1 MTATAD
7 TEQVLA
13 LHSEIVGAVLAWHE
27 QPDRWEN
34 HLRDLATQ
42 REAIIDADEIAAG
55 GDQWQPPSIL
65 GRVIAERRRQ
75 DAEWPDDDQLEDRT
89 GPDERLW
96 GFWDGPTFESAC
108 LHVKR
113 RNDDAELTG
122 AGLADLLLEEV
133 FEACQET
140 EPQRIV
146 AELIQT
152 AALAIKWAENI
163 ESRSATNEQ

>member
-34 HLRDLATQ
+34 HLRDLAAQ
-42 REAIIDADEIAAG
+42 REAIIDADEIKVG
-55 GDQWQPPSIL
+55 SRPWQPPSVL

-75 DAEWPDDDQLEDRT
+75 DAQWPDDDHLEDRT
-89 GPDERLW
+89 GQWERLF
-96 GFWDGPTFESAC
+96 GTDGLYFRAAC
-108 LHVKR
+108 ETVTR
-113 RNDDAELTG
+113 RNDDRERTG
-122 AGLADLLLEEV
+122 SGFADLLLEEV

-140 EPQRIV
+140 DPDRIV

-152 AALAIKWAENI
+152 AALAIKWAETI
-163 ESRSATNEQ
+163 ESMDSTNEQ

>member
-34 HLRDLATQ
+34 HLRYLAAQ
-42 REAIIDADEIAAG
+42 REAIIDADEIRVG
-55 GDQWQPPSIL
+55 GRPWQPSSVL

-75 DAEWPDDDQLEDRT
+75 DADWPDDDHLEDRT
-89 GPDERLW
+89 GPLERLF
-96 GFWDGPTFESAC
+96 GGWDGAHFSQICE
-108 LHVKR
+108 HVKR
-113 RNDDAELTG
+113 LNDAPAFAETG
-122 AGLADLLLEEV
+122 WSDLLLEEV

-140 EPQRIV
+140 KPQRIV

-152 AALAIKWAENI
+152 AALAIK
-163 ESRSATNEQ
+163 

>member
-1 MTATAD
+1 MTATAG

-13 LHSEIVGAVLAWHE
+13 LHQEIMGAVLAWYE

-34 HLRDLATQ
+34 HLRDLAAE
-42 REAIIDADEIAAG
+42 REAIIDADEIEVG
-55 GDQWQPPSIL
+55 GRPCQPPSVL

-75 DAEWPDDDQLEDRT
+75 DADCPDDDHLEDRT
-89 GPDERLW
+89 GPWERIF
-96 GFWDGPTFESAC
+96 GTDGLYFRAAC
-108 LHVKR
+108 ETVTR
-113 RNDDAELTG
+113 RNDDRERTG
-122 AGLADLLLEEV
+122 AGFADLLLEEV

-140 EPQRIV
+140 EPEHIV

-152 AALAIKWAENI
+152 AALAIKWAETI

>member
-34 HLRDLATQ
+34 HLRDLAAQ
-42 REAIIDADEIAAG
+42 REAIIDADEIRVG
-55 GDQWQPPSIL
+55 GRPWQPSSVL

-75 DAEWPDDDQLEDRT
+75 DADWPDDDHLEDRT
-89 GPDERLW
+89 GPWERLF
-96 GFWDGPTFESAC
+96 GGWDGAHFSQICE
-108 LHVKR
+108 HVKR
-113 RNDDAELTG
+113 RNDAPAFAETG
-122 AGLADLLLEEV
+122 WSDLLLEEV

-152 AALAIKWAENI
+152 AALAIKWAETI
-163 ESRSATNEQ
+163 ESRRTTNEQ